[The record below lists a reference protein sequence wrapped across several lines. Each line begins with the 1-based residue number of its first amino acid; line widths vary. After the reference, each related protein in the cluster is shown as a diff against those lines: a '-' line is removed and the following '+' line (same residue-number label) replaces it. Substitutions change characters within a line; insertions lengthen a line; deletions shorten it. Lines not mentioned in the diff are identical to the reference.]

1 MPKVLLQI
9 SYDIDPEKREEFLAL
24 VKEMQAHFRQARKK
38 HYTVY
43 EQKGKKNS
51 FVEEFTCTSMEEYD
65 ALEDD
70 LDEKS
75 EELVNRLESI
85 VKEGRSKYITLTEI
99 E

>member
-9 SYDIDPEKREEFLAL
+9 SYDIDPEKRDQYLAL
-24 VKEMQAHFRQARKK
+24 VKEMKNHFRVARKK
-38 HYTVY
+38 DYAVY

-51 FVEEFTCTSMEEYD
+51 FVEQFTSNSIQEFD

-75 EELVNRLESI
+75 EELVNQLEI
-85 VKEGRSKYITLTEI
+85 LKKDGTSKYTTLSEI

>member
-9 SYDIDPEKREEFLAL
+9 SYDIDPEKREEFIAL
-24 VKEMQAHFRQARKK
+24 VREMKNHFRQVRKK
-38 HYTVY
+38 DYAVF

-51 FVEEFTCTSMEEYD
+51 FVEQFMCASIEEYD

-75 EELVNRLESI
+75 EELVSQLENV
-85 VKEGRSKYITLTEI
+85 VKEGTGRYTTLTEL

>member
-9 SYDIDPEKREEFLAL
+9 SYDIDPEKRDQFLAL
-24 VKEMQAHFRQARKK
+24 VMEMKAHFSQERKK
-38 HYTVY
+38 NYVVY

-51 FVEEFTCTSMEEYD
+51 FVEEFTCASIEEYD
-65 ALEDD
+65 ALEDN

-75 EELVNRLESI
+75 EDLVNKLESI
-85 VKEGRSKYITLTEI
+85 LKGGKAKYTTLTEI

>member
-9 SYDIDPEKREEFLAL
+9 SYDIDPEKREPYLAL
-24 VKEMQAHFRQARKK
+24 VKEMKNHFRLARKK
-38 HYTVY
+38 DYAVF
-43 EQKGKKNS
+43 EQGKKNS
-51 FVEEFTCTSMEEYD
+51 FVEQFTSNSVQEFD

-75 EELVNRLESI
+75 EELVNQLEGL
-85 VKEGRSKYITLTEI
+85 KKDGTSKYTTLTEI

>member
-9 SYDIDPEKREEFLAL
+9 SYDIDPEKREEYLAL
-24 VKEMQAHFRQARKK
+24 VKEMKNHFRVARKK
-38 HYTVY
+38 DYTVY

-51 FVEEFTCTSMEEYD
+51 FVERFTSNSLQEFD

-75 EELVNRLESI
+75 EELVNQLEML
-85 VKEGRSKYITLTEI
+85 KKDGTTKYSTLTEV

>member
-9 SYDIDPEKREEFLAL
+9 SYDVDPEKREEYLAL
-24 VKEMQAHFRQARKK
+24 VKEMKNHFRVARKK
-38 HYTVY
+38 DYVVY

-51 FVEEFTCTSMEEYD
+51 FVEQFTSSSLEEFD

-75 EELVNRLESI
+75 EELVNQLEGL
-85 VKEGRSKYITLTEI
+85 KKDGTTKYVTLAEI

>member
-9 SYDIDPEKREEFLAL
+9 SYDIDPEKREEYLAL
-24 VKEMQAHFRQARKK
+24 VREMKAHFRQTRKK
-38 HYTVY
+38 NYEVF

-51 FVEEFTCTSMEEYD
+51 FVEEFTCASMEEYD

-75 EELVNRLESI
+75 EDLVNRLERM
-85 VKEGRSKYITLTEI
+85 VKEGKAKYTTLTEI
-99 E
+99 D

>member
-9 SYDIDPEKREEFLAL
+9 SYDIDPEKREQYLTL
-24 VKEMQAHFRQARKK
+24 VKEMKTHFRQARKK
-38 HYTVY
+38 NYAVY

-51 FVEEFTCTSMEEYD
+51 FVEQFTCASVEEYD

-75 EELVNRLESI
+75 EDLVNSLEKI
-85 VKEGRSKYITLTEI
+85 VKEGKAKYTTLTEI
-99 E
+99 D

>member
-9 SYDIDPEKREEFLAL
+9 SYDIDPEKREQFLTL
-24 VKEMQAHFRQARKK
+24 VKEMREHFRQTRKK
-38 HYTVY
+38 HYSVY
-43 EQKGKKNS
+43 EQKGKKNF
-51 FVEEFTCTSMEEYD
+51 FVEEFICASLEEYD

-75 EELVNRLESI
+75 EDMVNRLEGI
-85 VKEGRSKYITLTEI
+85 LKEGKAKYTTLTEI

>member
-9 SYDIDPEKREEFLAL
+9 SYDIDPEKREQYLSL
-24 VKEMQAHFRQARKK
+24 VKEMKTHFRQARKK
-38 HYTVY
+38 NYAVY

-51 FVEEFTCTSMEEYD
+51 FVEQFTCNSVEEFD

-75 EELVNRLESI
+75 EELVNHLESI
-85 VKEGRSKYITLTEI
+85 VREGRAKYTTLAEL

>member
-9 SYDIDPEKREEFLAL
+9 SYDIDPEKREQYLAL
-24 VKEMQAHFRQARKK
+24 VKEMKTHFRLARKK
-38 HYTVY
+38 NYAVY

-51 FVEEFTCTSMEEYD
+51 FVEQFTCTSMEEYD

-75 EELVNRLESI
+75 EELVNSLEKI
-85 VKEGRSKYITLTEI
+85 VKEGKAKYTTLTEI
-99 E
+99 D